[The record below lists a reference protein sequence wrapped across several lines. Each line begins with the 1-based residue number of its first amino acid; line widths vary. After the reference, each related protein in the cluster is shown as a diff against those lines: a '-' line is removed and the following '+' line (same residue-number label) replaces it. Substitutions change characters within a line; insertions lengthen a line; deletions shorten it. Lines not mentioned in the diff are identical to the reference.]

1 MTITRRAFGPND
13 ILVDVLYASI
23 CHTDIHTARNEW
35 PVLFP
40 ANYPCVPGHE
50 IVGRVIAVGNKVTK
64 FKIVDVAGVGC
75 MVDADLTCDNCLDDR
90 EQNCLGGTTYTCN
103 SSDPISGGYTFGG
116 YSDRIVVKEHIGIR
130 IPPGADLASTAPLLC
145 AGVTTFSP
153 MQHWKLAA
161 GQRVGIIGLGGLGHI
176 AVKLCPLP

>member
-1 MTITRRAFGPND
+1 MTITRRALGPND

-64 FKIVDVAGVGC
+64 FKIGDVAGVGC

-90 EQNCLGGTTYTCN
+90 EQNCLSGTTYTYN
-103 SSDPISGGYTFGG
+103 SPDPISGGYTFGG
-116 YSDRIVVKEHIGIR
+116 YSDRIVVKEHFGIR
-130 IPPGADLASTAPLLC
+130 IPPGADLAATAPLLC

-153 MQHWKLAA
+153 MQYWKLAA